1 MVEEKPG
8 RSPLNPYRGVHALR
22 NRRSL
27 VASGQTPLGVGPMQI
42 PITSQNSLVWTHNIP
57 PPHNRK
63 WAVACVDPEND
74 SSSFDFF
81 TTSDLSGKRSL
92 PVAAGNRSFLQLRPA
107 LASRVEAPVCA
118 TRISSQI
125 HNAIRCGQYPFLL
138 PECMH
143 LRAYLAT
150 PVHLE
155 SALNM
160 SLLCRDAQP
169 SKRSATITPCVPAY
183 LRHWGRYRFETSGAK
198 TMHSSRVHPRIMNS

>member
-1 MVEEKPG
+1 
-8 RSPLNPYRGVHALR
+8 
-22 NRRSL
+22 
-27 VASGQTPLGVGPMQI
+27 
-42 PITSQNSLVWTHNIP
+42 
-57 PPHNRK
+57 
-63 WAVACVDPEND
+63 
-74 SSSFDFF
+74 
-81 TTSDLSGKRSL
+81 
-92 PVAAGNRSFLQLRPA
+92 
-107 LASRVEAPVCA
+107 VCA

-198 TMHSSRVHPRIMNS
+198 TMHSSRVHPRIMNSRLVIDLKASRSVDLRCDEMHICLCRKRESASRSLDNVLVSGRESYDLPACSFSWASGLALMLSLPNSAAR